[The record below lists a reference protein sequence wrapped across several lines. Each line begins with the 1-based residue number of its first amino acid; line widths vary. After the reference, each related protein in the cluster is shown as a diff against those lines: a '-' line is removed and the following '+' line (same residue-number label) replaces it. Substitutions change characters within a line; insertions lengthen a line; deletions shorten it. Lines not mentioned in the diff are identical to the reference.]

1 MRCSITTLF
10 FLIVCCAALSAQGT
24 TAANIRFLT
33 SPEVDRV
40 IQNYTNTNRA
50 TTTVRGWR
58 LQILSTTD
66 RERMEQTRNSFRVQ
80 FPYLPVSYVHNR
92 PYYMLRV
99 GAFTDQKEAVR
110 TQYLIRPY
118 FPSTYLVQD
127 NEIKVSELFDA
138 F

>member
-1 MRCSITTLF
+1 MSRLITASIVVLACCTALF
-10 FLIVCCAALSAQGT
+10 GQST
-24 TAANIRFLT
+24 SMANIRFFS

-40 IQNYTNTNRA
+40 IQNYTASNRA
-50 TTTVRGWR
+50 ATTVRGWR

-66 RERMEQTRNSFRVQ
+66 REKMEQTRSNFRMQ

-99 GAFTDQKEAVR
+99 GAFTDQREAVR
-110 TQYLIRPY
+110 IQYLLRPY

-127 NEIKVSELFDA
+127 NEIKVSELFDT

>member
-1 MRCSITTLF
+1 MRCSMTALF
-10 FLIVCCAALSAQGT
+10 FLMVCFTALSAQGT
-24 TAANIRFLT
+24 TVSNIRFFT
-33 SPEVDRV
+33 SPEVERV
-40 IQNYTNTNRA
+40 IQNYTNTNRS

-110 TQYLIRPY
+110 IQYLIRPY

-127 NEIKVSELFDA
+127 NEIKVSELLDTF
-138 F
+138 